1 MKTKIK
7 RHGRSVISVIL
18 AVCLLISCMTVGLIA
33 TDAANVTDSAIGA
46 KEESEPVG
54 YNGTGHVYTDAGS
67 DYTGSISNNN
77 QFSVTITVANENLSG
92 NNLKIYVKAE
102 NDQFGNG
109 EEITI
114 GGSQCNLAKSMN
126 GGILKDAGNYTTI
139 NVAVNFS
146 GDVAQVTAT
155 GSGSGSG
162 GGSDTFEVHIKGKLN
177 GVESWDSGAPLMTQD
192 TTNPTR
198 YYYLITSQAAETE
211 YFKFYTYDGTN
222 YKDYE
227 SWDESNDTDLVVG
240 NNTSYNNAYG
250 AHEGK
255 DRKAFKFSLNGTA
268 LIWFEPSTKKVW
280 VETNPLVTITV
291 QNNANVD
298 TFTVT
303 QGSTTITKGNNA
315 QLKKGFAAS
324 VVVKMP
330 ATSGQKP
337 VKAQVGSTDITL
349 TYNAANDEYR
359 GSFTVPSSNATVSIP
374 GFSDVEYY
382 TIKYSAD
389 GFGTVSAQMG
399 DTPIA
404 SGTVLREGST
414 VVFTATPKNE
424 HYSFKGWSGSSTGT
438 ATPLTMSFISSNITL
453 KANFEPAK
461 GTANTKYYFTWCE
474 GDSQYINPSD
484 WQTPVAVYLKD
495 GHMYGYIDNVTTNKT
510 YVYSLNEGSE
520 KWHTYFYTNNNPAT
534 KTTTS
539 FGGSMDLYQNGNWDY
554 NNVNRKWGAAKITD
568 SNVKGLIIDLGM
580 YDPSNTSN
588 TAYNVVYNV
597 IPVFDTINKVTVYAK
612 NGTLRG
618 ANHDVFASKT
628 KTTVS
633 VKHGNTTT
641 AGTQQTRFQ
650 TASAVPGDQLVI
662 TTQITDTTM
671 NSNYYVKAFSING
684 VVPQDKLFEESNGTG
699 TNGNTFTYTYTIPAD
714 FKESYIEIT
723 PVYYLRANNNLN
735 ATTTMFYVENYDQTV
750 EDAGW
755 GNTLFVYPF
764 YTAKGTTDVF
774 GADNAFGGYPGQPVI
789 FHKGRR
795 FVQIATT
802 IKLTQANDTNASGKY
817 AAGDVATIKGVTMNN
832 GYWDTVHR
840 DYVSEVY
847 FNHQTYDYDDFY
859 MIYRETTDKTKPEY
873 TKTADEITFS
883 FKYFTTSDNFS
894 TSTGTD
900 ANKPNTQ
907 SSDTSGKTSY
917 GDISNA
923 DDVFQNGWQDLKDYQ
938 GNLVDIFGNVLEGS
952 AQTAEP
958 LWVISDGYIATHA
971 GYYATNWAV
980 YNTNKQFITNISP
993 SALLLSS
1000 SSRFDDTTKYP
1011 SIGTAKDG
1019 YPTQKKLSYYK
1030 AAYNT
1035 LNNANYK
1042 NRPVRITY
1050 EKSNTNSAYEIGDR
1064 CDGRWTF
1071 SYYGAL
1077 IESNIRIDYSTD
1089 GGATFTPDAWK
1100 AEGSNVGAVTGCSA
1114 YFTNTD
1120 INIYGKTTT
1129 AGVSI
1134 RSNPDEEFTFS
1145 AQGAGGYVFAGW
1157 WLERDGIQTR
1167 ITENDMLDGSAQRK
1181 SSDTYVAK
1189 FVQAPSGY
1197 CTVRHTVAE
1206 DSQGSGDTYVKIVA
1220 KKTGEA
1226 DTVLTQGTDGFTANE
1241 FAINPDYIHYKS
1253 GYTFTITL
1261 KTVPNAYNNFTK
1273 FSADGKNDAAA
1284 YWSGDTTI
1292 DSGVA
1297 TRSFDVSVDSLFS
1310 IQGGLPVQSMKT
1322 LDYYSTLSVA
1332 NISYEINYNFT
1343 SRYYE
1348 DQTWQETGTF
1358 SGKDVGLYV
1367 DENDKVKKSFIDSKI
1382 PHESDFLK
1390 TITWNT
1396 AAATTTKSGTTDV
1409 KFTVQVSSTK
1419 SGETPVYLKVTL
1431 PYEYEYAADKYFTP
1445 KLTDDKPTITE
1456 TEDITLEAVYGQQ
1469 YYYFKGD
1476 TKVEKIIEALDKYTV
1491 DGQEAPMVFKYWKI
1505 TNKDNAL
1512 VTKIYDRNL
1521 KIIAYGNYNATP
1533 VYMAKGSADEIAETR
1548 TSLASTS
1555 INYIDS
1561 SRNQWN
1567 VAGKGSAGS
1576 SMNKADRLYADFAL
1590 KYDYHNLLFR
1600 DLASNGS
1607 DPKIQTGMIIEV
1619 LGDLEDASNGIG
1631 KNTNLEY
1638 YRTKYAETGTDTTS
1652 ITNLKKYI
1660 KGKSGYTGYDTD
1672 SYNYDSNNNKISSV
1686 FVPLY
1691 TNITDTVYTKPFT
1704 VNAENNQYNIDNR
1717 NGVHYTY
1724 GVANR
1729 KNNTLSELTNKNKIF
1744 RAYSYMIVNG
1754 EVYVSDAPTYFELYT
1769 EGSK

>member
-1 MKTKIK
+1 
-7 RHGRSVISVIL
+7 
-18 AVCLLISCMTVGLIA
+18 
-33 TDAANVTDSAIGA
+33 
-46 KEESEPVG
+46 
-54 YNGTGHVYTDAGS
+54 
-67 DYTGSISNNN
+67 
-77 QFSVTITVANENLSG
+77 
-92 NNLKIYVKAE
+92 
-102 NDQFGNG
+102 
-109 EEITI
+109 
-114 GGSQCNLAKSMN
+114 
-126 GGILKDAGNYTTI
+126 
-139 NVAVNFS
+139 
-146 GDVAQVTAT
+146 
-155 GSGSGSG
+155 
-162 GGSDTFEVHIKGKLN
+162 
-177 GVESWDSGAPLMTQD
+177 
-192 TTNPTR
+192 
-198 YYYLITSQAAETE
+198 
-211 YFKFYTYDGTN
+211 
-222 YKDYE
+222 
-227 SWDESNDTDLVVG
+227 
-240 NNTSYNNAYG
+240 
-250 AHEGK
+250 
-255 DRKAFKFSLNGTA
+255 
-268 LIWFEPSTKKVW
+268 
-280 VETNPLVTITV
+280 
-291 QNNANVD
+291 
-298 TFTVT
+298 
-303 QGSTTITKGNNA
+303 
-315 QLKKGFAAS
+315 
-324 VVVKMP
+324 
-330 ATSGQKP
+330 
-337 VKAQVGSTDITL
+337 
-349 TYNAANDEYR
+349 
-359 GSFTVPSSNATVSIP
+359 
-374 GFSDVEYY
+374 
-382 TIKYSAD
+382 
-389 GFGTVSAQMG
+389 
-399 DTPIA
+399 
-404 SGTVLREGST
+404 
-414 VVFTATPKNE
+414 
-424 HYSFKGWSGSSTGT
+424 
-438 ATPLTMSFISSNITL
+438 
-453 KANFEPAK
+453 
-461 GTANTKYYFTWCE
+461 
-474 GDSQYINPSD
+474 
-484 WQTPVAVYLKD
+484 
-495 GHMYGYIDNVTTNKT
+495 
-510 YVYSLNEGSE
+510 
-520 KWHTYFYTNNNPAT
+520 
-534 KTTTS
+534 
-539 FGGSMDLYQNGNWDY
+539 
-554 NNVNRKWGAAKITD
+554 
-568 SNVKGLIIDLGM
+568 
-580 YDPSNTSN
+580 
-588 TAYNVVYNV
+588 
-597 IPVFDTINKVTVYAK
+597 
-612 NGTLRG
+612 
-618 ANHDVFASKT
+618 
-628 KTTVS
+628 
-633 VKHGNTTT
+633 
-641 AGTQQTRFQ
+641 
-650 TASAVPGDQLVI
+650 
-662 TTQITDTTM
+662 
-671 NSNYYVKAFSING
+671 
-684 VVPQDKLFEESNGTG
+684 
-699 TNGNTFTYTYTIPAD
+699 
-714 FKESYIEIT
+714 
-723 PVYYLRANNNLN
+723 
-735 ATTTMFYVENYDQTV
+735 MFYVESYDQTV

-755 GNTLFVYPF
+755 GNTLYVYPF
-764 YTAKGTTDVF
+764 YTANGNTDVF

-817 AAGDVATIKGVTMNN
+817 AAGDTATIKGVTMNN

-883 FKYFTTSDNFS
+883 FKYFTSSDNFS
-894 TSTGTD
+894 TSASTT

-907 SSDTSGKTSY
+907 NSTANGQLSYANISGT
-917 GDISNA
+917 DNT
-923 DDVFQNGWQDLKDYQ
+923 FTNGWQDLRDYQ
-938 GNLVDIFGNVLEGS
+938 GNLVDIFGNVLEGD
-952 AQTAEP
+952 AQTADP
-958 LWVISDGYIATHA
+958 LWVISDGYVATHA
-971 GYYATNWAV
+971 GYYATVWAV
-980 YNTNKQFITNISP
+980 YNTNKQYITDITP
-993 SALLLSS
+993 SALVLSS
-1000 SSRFDDTTKYP
+1000 SDRFDNTTKYP
-1011 SIGTAKDG
+1011 SIGTHKDG
-1019 YPTQKKLSYYK
+1019 YPYQKALSYYK
-1030 AAYNT
+1030 TAYNT

-1042 NRPVRITY
+1042 NRPVKITY
-1050 EKSNTNSAYEIGDR
+1050 EKSITNSAYEIGDR

-1089 GGATFTPDAWK
+1089 GGATFTPDEWK
-1100 AEGSNVGAVTGCSA
+1100 AEGSNVGRVTGCSA

-1120 INIYGKTTT
+1120 IDIYGKTTT

-1197 CTVRHTVAE
+1197 LTVRHTVAE

-1261 KTVPNAYNNFTK
+1261 KTVPNAYNNFTE

-1284 YWSGDTTI
+1284 YWSGNTTI
-1292 DSGVA
+1292 DSNGVA

-1343 SRYYE
+1343 SRYYGN
-1348 DQTWQETGTF
+1348 QTWQETGTF

-1390 TITWNT
+1390 TITWDT
-1396 AAATTTKSGTTDV
+1396 AAATTIKSKTTDV
-1409 KFTVQVSSTK
+1409 KFTVQVSSVK
-1419 SGETPVYLKVTL
+1419 STATPVYLKVTL

-1445 KLTDDKPTITE
+1445 KLTDGKPTITE

-1469 YYYFKGD
+1469 YYYFDDD

-1521 KIIAYGNYNATP
+1521 KIIAYGYYNATP

-1660 KGKSGYTGYDTD
+1660 KGKSGYTGDDTD

-1754 EVYVSDAPTYFELYT
+1754 EVYVSDAPTYFELFT

>member
-7 RHGRSVISVIL
+7 RHSRTVLSVIL
-18 AVCLLISCMTVGLIA
+18 AVSMLISCMTVGLIA
-33 TDAANVTDSAIGA
+33 TDAANVTDSAVGA
-46 KEESEPVG
+46 RDDSESVG
-54 YNGTGHVYTDAGS
+54 WSTISIHGAWDNWQGHQVSATGGDVEINLSKYSENAQAEFYIEADNGDKFAGGQNLWSTKGAEANVTRDNGNPLTNAYFVVKNPGTITINMKVNGDVVLLKVKSASGGTQETTVAPSDNSDYYLFSNWTTWDAGS
-67 DYTGSISNNN
+67 VTDYPLTKVSDNLYRYDRNGWNGDGYFRFYKKSDKAWFGAKDGNDT
-77 QFSVTITVANENLSG
+77 VITVGSD
-92 NNLKIYVKAE
+92 E
-102 NDQFGNG
+102 NDKKDVAPNDKSFKTTTTGNKVIWLDTSAWKSWVTG
-109 EEITI
+109 EDVNVTV
-114 GGSQCNLAKSMN
+114 NDYDDVALF
-126 GGILKDAGNYTTI
+126 DVTAGNTT
-139 NVAVNFS
+139 VSAGETKTVYQGAS
-146 GDVAQVTAT
+146 ATAT
-155 GSGSGSG
+155 IKMSNSSARKP
-162 GGSDTFEVHIKGKLN
+162 THIKMGDTSKA
-177 GVESWDSGAPLMTQD
+177 VSYDSATD
-192 TTNPTR
+192 TYSATGFTIPSSATTFTAVFEEMN
-198 YYYLITSQAAETE
+198 
-211 YFKFYTYDGTN
+211 FYT
-222 YKDYE
+222 
-227 SWDESNDTDLVVG
+227 V
-240 NNTSYNNAYG
+240 
-250 AHEGK
+250 
-255 DRKAFKFSLNGTA
+255 KFS
-268 LIWFEPSTKKVW
+268 S
-280 VETNPLVTITV
+280 
-291 QNNANVD
+291 
-298 TFTVT
+298 
-303 QGSTTITKGNNA
+303 
-315 QLKKGFAAS
+315 
-324 VVVKMP
+324 
-330 ATSGQKP
+330 
-337 VKAQVGSTDITL
+337 
-349 TYNAANDEYR
+349 
-359 GSFTVPSSNATVSIP
+359 
-374 GFSDVEYY
+374 
-382 TIKYSAD
+382 D
-389 GFGTVSAQMG
+389 GFGTASATLNDQ
-399 DTPIA
+399 PIQ
-404 SGTVLREGST
+404 SGATVKEGAQ
-414 VVFTATPKNE
+414 VKFTATPKNAN
-424 HYSFKGWSGSSTGT
+424 YTFKKWSGDNTTST
-438 ATPLTMSFISSNITL
+438 TPLTLTINANTTL
-453 KANFEPAK
+453 KANFKPAK

-474 GDSQYINPSD
+474 GDSQHINPD
-484 WQTPVAVYLKD
+484 VWQTPVAVYLKD

-510 YVYSLNEGSE
+510 YVYSLNDGTE
-520 KWHTYFYTNNNPAT
+520 KWHTYFYDNRDQDI

-539 FGGSMDLYQNGNWDY
+539 VGGSMTLYQDGNW
-554 NNVNRKWGAAKITD
+554 NNNGNRKWGAAKITD

-580 YDPSNTSN
+580 YDPSNSSN

-618 ANHDVFASKT
+618 ENHDVFASKT
-628 KTTVS
+628 QTTVS

-684 VVPQDKLFEESNGTG
+684 VVPQDKLFEESDGI
-699 TNGNTFTYTYTIPAD
+699 NGNTFTYTYTIPAD
-714 FKESYIEIT
+714 FNESYIEIT

-735 ATTTMFYVENYDQTV
+735 ATTTMFYIENYDQTV

-764 YTAKGTTDVF
+764 YTANGNTDVF

-802 IKLTQANDTNASGKY
+802 IKLTQAKDTNASGKY
-817 AAGDVATIKGVTMNN
+817 AANDVATIKGVTMNN

-847 FNHQTYDYDDFY
+847 SNHQTYDYDDFY
-859 MIYRETTDKTKPEY
+859 MIYRETTDKTKPAY

-894 TSTGTD
+894 SSQDTD
-900 ANKPNTQ
+900 ANKPSTQ
-907 SSDTSGKTSY
+907 TSTTSGQASY
-917 GDISNA
+917 GSISGA
-923 DDVFQNGWQDLKDYQ
+923 DNVFQNGWQDLKDYQ

-980 YNTNKQFITNISP
+980 YNTNRQFITNISP

-1000 SSRFDDTTKYP
+1000 SSRFDDKAKYP

-1019 YPTQKKLSYYK
+1019 YPTQKKLSDYK
-1030 AAYNT
+1030 DAYNT
-1035 LNNANYK
+1035 LDNANYNYK
-1042 NRPVRITY
+1042 NRPVKITY
-1050 EKSNTNSAYEIGDR
+1050 EKSITNTEYEIGDR

-1100 AEGSNVGAVTGCSA
+1100 AVGSNVGKVTGCSA

-1120 INIYGKTTT
+1120 IDIYGKTTT

-1197 CTVRHTVAE
+1197 LTVRHTVAE

-1220 KKTGEA
+1220 KKSGE
-1226 DTVLTQGTDGFTANE
+1226 DNTVLTQGTDGFTANE

-1261 KTVPNAYNNFTK
+1261 KTVPNAYNNFTQ

-1390 TITWNT
+1390 TITWDT
-1396 AAATTTKSGTTDV
+1396 AKATTTKSGTDNV

-1419 SGETPVYLKVTL
+1419 SGEKPVYLKVTL
-1431 PYEYEYAADKYFTP
+1431 PYKYENAANKYFTP
-1445 KLTDDKPTITE
+1445 KLTDNKPTITE
-1456 TEDITLEAVYGQQ
+1456 TEDIILEAVYGEQ
-1469 YYYFKGD
+1469 YYYFEDG
-1476 TKVEKIIEALDKYTV
+1476 TKVVGIIQALDKYTV

-1533 VYMAKGSADEIAETR
+1533 VYMEKGSAKEIAETR

-1567 VAGKGSAGS
+1567 VAEKGSAGT
-1576 SMNKADRLYADFAL
+1576 SMNKADRLYVDFAL
-1590 KYDYHNLLFR
+1590 KYDYQNLLFR
-1600 DLASNGS
+1600 DLASNDS

-1638 YRTKYAETGTDTTS
+1638 YRTKYARTGTDEDS
-1652 ITNLKKYI
+1652 ISNLKKYI
-1660 KGKSGYTGYDTD
+1660 KGKSGYTGDDTATVNED
-1672 SYNYDSNNNKISSV
+1672 GSGNKISSV

-1691 TNITDTVYTKPFT
+1691 TNITDDVYTKPFT
-1704 VNAENNQYNIDNR
+1704 VNASQNNYNIDNR

-1729 KNNTLSELTNKNKIF
+1729 SNNTLNELTNRNKIF
-1744 RAYSYMIVNG
+1744 RAYSYMIVDG
-1754 EVYVSDAPTYFELYT
+1754 VVYVSDAPTYFELFT